1 MKSFEI
7 THFSYR
13 DWPSYHEQG
22 CYRLNLI
29 FRIWDIDELSYT
41 KERFLNETKEWQ
53 KTEIV
58 TDLELAEKYIQGL
71 RIVHK
76 DTGRD
81 ILEEPYD
88 KDEKFIPIEFVND
101 NGVEREEVY
110 IKGYSRNFN
119 SMLTYN
125 EKFDCFRFYEYFL
138 KGPVTDGI
146 IAMIE
151 QLRTIEEPDECAA
164 EDLLRCIKSLEN
176 WWD

>member
-13 DWPSYHEQG
+13 DWPSYHDTG
-22 CYRLNLI
+22 CYKLNLV
-29 FRIWDIDELSYT
+29 FKVWDIDELSYT

-58 TDLELAEKYIQGL
+58 TDLELAEKYSQGL
-71 RIVHK
+71 RMVLR

-88 KDEKFIPIEFVND
+88 ANEKFIPVEFVND
-101 NGVEREEVY
+101 NGIKRSDVY
-110 IKGYSRNFN
+110 IKGYSHNLN
-119 SMLTYN
+119 AMLTYN
-125 EKFDCFRFYEYFL
+125 EKFDCFRFYEYFI
-138 KGPVTDGI
+138 KSPAVNGI
-146 IAMIE
+146 ITMIE

-164 EDLLRCIKSLEN
+164 EDLLRCIKSLEY

>member
-7 THFSYR
+7 LHFSYR
-13 DWPSYHEQG
+13 DWSSYHDKG
-22 CYRLNLI
+22 CYKLNLV
-29 FRIWDIDELSYT
+29 FRVWDVDELSYT
-41 KERFLNETKEWQ
+41 KDRFLNEAKEWQ

-58 TDLELAEKYIQGL
+58 TDPELAEKYASGL
-71 RIVHK
+71 RAVRS

-88 KDEKFIPIEFVND
+88 KDEKFIPVKFVND
-101 NGVEREEVY
+101 YGLDRSDVY
-110 IKGYSRNFN
+110 IEGYSRNWN
-119 SMLTYN
+119 NMLTYN
-125 EKFDCFRFYEYFL
+125 EKFDCFRFHEYFL

-151 QLRTIEEPDECAA
+151 QLRTIEEPKEYHA
-164 EDLLRCIKSLEN
+164 EDLLRCIKSLEF